1 MVECLTSVMKT
12 IIGACKVYYCRVF
25 DFSDEDNHWCLV
37 FRSQSVSSTCLY
49 VQVNTDS
56 PDRLVNLRT
65 VLFSVLGYL
74 PL

>member
-12 IIGACKVYYCRVF
+12 IIGAC
-25 DFSDEDNHWCLV
+25 V
-37 FRSQSVSSTCLY
+37 FRSQPVSSTCLY

-65 VLFSVLGYL
+65 VLFIVLGYL